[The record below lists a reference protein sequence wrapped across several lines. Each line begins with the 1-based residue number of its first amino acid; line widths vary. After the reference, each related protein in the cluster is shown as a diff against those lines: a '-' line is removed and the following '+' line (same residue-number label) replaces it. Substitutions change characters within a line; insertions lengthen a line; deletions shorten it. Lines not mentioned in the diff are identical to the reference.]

1 MISGYYRQE
10 LDRLRELGAA
20 FSRAHPALAPMLSAE
35 ATDPDVERLL
45 EGTAFLSALIR
56 EKLEDELPEVI
67 HSLLGMVAPHYLR
80 PLPSATLI
88 AFTPRKALRECLT
101 IPRGTELKS
110 VEVEGAHCVF
120 TTCADV
126 RIAPLSLTGVDFARV
141 TPRGG
146 TLTLR
151 FAANGLPLEAVNL
164 PELRLSFT
172 GGYADAAR
180 RTMLCLTRTRELRLI
195 PEGGR
200 GDPFRLPPTALR
212 LMGFAA
218 EEALIPY
225 PPESFAGF
233 RHVQEYFLLPERF
246 CTLALHGFDAWTRRG
261 GATAFRLEL
270 ELDDLPDDVPAFR
283 DEHLRLFVTPAVNIF
298 RLSGE
303 PITLDHRRES
313 YPVRPSGHNAGEYEV
328 YAVDKVTGFAQGSL
342 TEQEYAPFMAANPS
356 AGAEA
361 VYALSSRLSVSG
373 DGMDVEISVGHAGQG
388 APVPEVL
395 SLELRCTN
403 GSLPEKLH
411 AGDVTRPTASSP
423 QLAEFTNLRAPTA
436 AVRPPLGGNT
446 LWRLLS
452 HLFLNY
458 LSVAKAE
465 NLRSL
470 LKLYIFNK
478 TTDRAAML
486 ANINRVDGITDL
498 RVVPAERFVRDRLM
512 RGQNIA
518 LTLAPENFASDGDM
532 YLFCC
537 VLDVFLSN
545 YAAVNTYTR
554 LTAADSYGRSEFAWP
569 ARLGERTLL

>member
-67 HSLLGMVAPHYLR
+67 HALLGMVAPHYLR

-110 VEVEGAHCVF
+110 VEVEGAHCIF

-126 RIAPLSLTGVDFARV
+126 RLAPLSLAGVSFAR
-141 TPRGG
+141 TGPRKGELG
-146 TLTLR
+146 LR
-151 FAANGLPLEAVNL
+151 FSANGLPLEAVAL
-164 PELRLSFT
+164 PELRLSFV
-172 GGYADAAR
+172 GSYADAAR
-180 RTMLCLTRTRELRLI
+180 RIMLCLTRVREVRLI

-200 GDPFRLPPTALR
+200 GTPLRLPPSALR
-212 LMGFAA
+212 LTGFGAD
-218 EEALIPY
+218 EALIPY

-233 RHVQEYFLLPERF
+233 RHIQEYFLLPERF
-246 CTLALHGFDAWTRRG
+246 CTLALSGFDAWARRTS
-261 GATAFRLEL
+261 AAAFRLEL
-270 ELDDLPDDVPAFR
+270 DLDDLPDEVPPFR
-283 DEHLRLFVTPAVNIF
+283 DEHVRLFVTPAVNIF
-298 RLSGE
+298 PMSGE

-313 YPVRPSGHNAGEYEV
+313 YAVRPAGHKAGEYEV

-342 TEQEYAPFMAANPS
+342 REREYAPFMVANPG
-356 AGAEA
+356 AGTGG

-373 DGMDVEISVGHAGQG
+373 ESVDVELSVGHAGEG
-388 APVPEVL
+388 APAAEVL

-403 GSLPEKLH
+403 GSLPEKLN
-411 AGDVTRPTASSP
+411 AGDVTQPTASSP

-436 AVRPPLGGNT
+436 TVRPPLGGDT

-458 LSVAKAE
+458 LSVARAD
-465 NLRSL
+465 NLRAL

-478 TTDRAAML
+478 TTDRAALL
-486 ANINRVDGITDL
+486 ANINRVDGIADL
-498 RVVPAERFVRDRLM
+498 CVVPAERFVRDRLM
-512 RGQNIA
+512 RGQNIS
-518 LTLAPENFASDGDM
+518 LTLTPENFASDGDM

-545 YAAVNTYTR
+545 YAAVNTYTQ
-554 LTAADSYGRSEFAWP
+554 LTAADSYGRCEFAWP